1 MQRKKRQQ
9 EGKGG
14 SNYDCVSC
22 GVNSNNSKTFCSY
35 FLSMIGLFQV
45 GYRERGGYG
54 VVSCG
59 ANSNNRKNV
68 FSYFLSMIGLFQVG
82 YRERGGYGVVDT
94 TFHPHDSTVKTPG
107 KERGN
112 ILLYSILLY

>member
-1 MQRKKRQQ
+1 
-9 EGKGG
+9 
-14 SNYDCVSC
+14 
-22 GVNSNNSKTFCSY
+22 
-35 FLSMIGLFQV
+35 MIGLFQV